1 MDLDNESLNS
11 PDRNI
16 RKEYLSKISQSHEI
30 PIEKKIDTIKIAL
43 LDSHDSIRN
52 LAIEYLSNIYENEN
66 KINFIEIVTEV
77 LRKESIWSVKYLIL
91 KKISKYSLDV
101 SNYKDLILK
110 MTFEIKP
117 QIRIASA
124 EVLMLFP
131 PEKQSDEIL
140 NRLME
145 LHKDKDES
153 VRKAIENVLAESKNP
168 KIKKFIAD
176 YQQKVQEKEKKNKD
190 VLGMFEGI

>member
-16 RKEYLSKISQSHEI
+16 RKEYLSKISQSDEI

>member
-16 RKEYLSKISQSHEI
+16 RKEYLSKISQSDEI
-30 PIEKKIDTIKIAL
+30 PIEKKIDTINIAL
-43 LDSHDSIRN
+43 LDSHDSILN

-117 QIRIASA
+117 QIRIAAA

-131 PEKQSDEIL
+131 PEKQTDEIL

-168 KIKKFIAD
+168 KIKKFMAD
-176 YQQKVQEKEKKNKD
+176 YKQKVEEKEKKKKD